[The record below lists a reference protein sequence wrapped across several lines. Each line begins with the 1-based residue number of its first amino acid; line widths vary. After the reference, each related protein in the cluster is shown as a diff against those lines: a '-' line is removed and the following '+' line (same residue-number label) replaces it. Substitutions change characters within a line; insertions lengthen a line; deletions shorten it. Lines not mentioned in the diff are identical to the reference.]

1 MPTLKTLS
9 LEDIDATIAKL
20 RARRQE
26 LKASSKGAQRKIATL
41 AGRRERL
48 FEQIHAIDAQIE
60 QLRGE
65 SAVTP
70 QPVPDQQRTRR
81 RQAKVVQSQDAIL
94 ECVKRH
100 TAAKR
105 ATIIAE
111 CHLSPA
117 NASAYLRRLCQ
128 EGKLIR
134 SGEKSATTYTLP

>member
-1 MPTLKTLS
+1 MS

-41 AGRRERL
+41 TGRRQRL
-48 FEQIHAIDAQIE
+48 LELINTIDAEIE

-65 SAVTP
+65 TAGTP
-70 QPVPDQQRTRR
+70 QPIPDQRR
-81 RQAKVVQSQDAIL
+81 RQSGAVQDAIL
-94 ECVKRH
+94 ECVRKH
-100 TAAKR
+100 SSAKR

-117 NASAYLRRLCQ
+117 NASAYLRRLCE
-128 EGKLIR
+128 EGKLVK
-134 SGEKSATTYTLP
+134 SGEKSATTYTMP